1 MYKSHC
7 QSFLVSVSSTF
18 KIMCRDIY
26 IGRYFIRNFQRLI
39 DVANFIFHLVKLKK
53 FRFYQKFKMIK
64 YT

>member
-53 FRFYQKFKMIK
+53 FRFY
-64 YT
+64 